1 MDWFVAR
8 HQRHIQQH
16 RMHTLPTMEVMSQ
29 RAAHYKQAVSP
40 ECMLC
45 REGVETVGHGWT
57 CRATEWLAGAARR
70 RMVDW
75 LDRHVYRGRGG
86 QRALRE
92 AVYDGLCQQIWA
104 SGTVTA
110 EVWADH
116 LSVATK
122 ESLGVHFLRMVVQES
137 IDLWA
142 QRFKKREAVLRAHHG
157 GDMTLKKWIQD
168 LKRQGRREREDGD
181 DTPPDSDTE
190 EEDVDEEWD
199 DLP

>member
-1 MDWFVAR
+1 MR
-8 HQRHIQQH
+8 
-16 RMHTLPTMEVMSQ
+16 
-29 RAAHYKQAVSP
+29 
-40 ECMLC
+40 
-45 REGVETVGHGWT
+45 
-57 CRATEWLAGAARR
+57 
-70 RMVDW
+70 
-75 LDRHVYRGRGG
+75 
-86 QRALRE
+86 
-92 AVYDGLCQQIWA
+92 
-104 SGTVTA
+104 
-110 EVWADH
+110 ADH

-157 GDMTLKKWIQD
+157 GDMTLKKWIQN

-181 DTPPDSDTE
+181 DTLPDNDTE